1 MADERIPELVADL
14 ETHTAE
20 LLARELNIPKELAV
34 MAGKK
39 LSRHLTDNWGGQ
51 LIYIPKNHGGRL
63 DERDRQIYAEF
74 DGRNHQQLA
83 KKYGLAVQQVYKIIK
98 LARQA
103 DAAARQGGLF
113 GDGMDDGR

>member
-20 LLARELNIPKELAV
+20 LLARELNIPKEQAV

-63 DERDRQIYAEF
+63 DERDRQIWAEF
-74 DGRNHQQLA
+74 DGKNHQQLA
-83 KKYGLAVQQVYKIIK
+83 KKYNLATQQIYQIIK
-98 LARQA
+98 RARAADLQARQ
-103 DAAARQGGLF
+103 RSIF
-113 GDGMDDGR
+113 DD